1 MLKEERMK
9 RSIPQTQLA
18 KKLLISKSYLC
29 KLEKYPYL
37 CNPPV
42 KLILKLSKE
51 LEIEH
56 TEIYLHFVENIQGK

>member
-9 RSIPQTQLA
+9 LKIAQNKMA
-18 KKLLISKSYLC
+18 KKLLISNCYLC
-29 KLEKYPYL
+29 KLENHPDL

-56 TEIYLHFVENIQGK
+56 TKIYLHFVESIQKE